1 MTTLCAGGTK
11 PQAADWPWHKG
22 QLTCRALCGSPVPP
36 VWCALVV
43 QIGTAPSGSPMAKAT
58 AAGSSNCISSATSAS
73 TAPKRGGRNREKRV
87 TDRRMAAILPDVAAA
102 RQDIPS
108 QAIRR
113 AIDPAAAAVEI
124 RGLEDP
130 DITSLSRR
138 TTQRLRRPQTL
149 FFSRRLWRRRLV
161 FWGGAIVTGLIG
173 AGFALA
179 ANRASL
185 LFDRVIDFSPWIPLI
200 LTPVG
205 FLASAIVCRRV
216 FPGAQGSG
224 IPQAIAA
231 RHVRDPVGRN
241 RLLSLK
247 LTAGKILL
255 TLFGLAC
262 GASIGRE
269 GPTVQVGASIML
281 QAARLGGMGRERGLI
296 LAGSAAGVAAA
307 FNTPL
312 AGIVFAIEEMGR
324 SYEHRTNGLIL
335 STVILA
341 GIASVALLGNYS
353 YFGVTNAG
361 IDMLRA
367 WPAVLAC
374 GIGGGIGGAC
384 FSRIVLAGTKWIRAF
399 VLRRPN
405 RNTMLVAA
413 LAGLVVAVLGIASHG
428 ATYGTGYEQARGALE
443 GLPLDWTYAPMKL
456 LATLVSTLS
465 GIPGG
470 IFAPSL
476 SVGAGLGGAL
486 VPFFPAIPAG
496 VVVVLGMAGYFSGVV
511 QAPITA
517 FVIIVEMTADHD
529 MVIPLM
535 VASVIGFGTSRL
547 ISPQPLYHTLAEHF
561 IETARAAS
569 APDTEAEQ
577 PEEDL

>member
-1 MTTLCAGGTK
+1 
-11 PQAADWPWHKG
+11 
-22 QLTCRALCGSPVPP
+22 
-36 VWCALVV
+36 
-43 QIGTAPSGSPMAKAT
+43 
-58 AAGSSNCISSATSAS
+58 
-73 TAPKRGGRNREKRV
+73 
-87 TDRRMAAILPDVAAA
+87 MAAILPDVAAA

-108 QAIRR
+108 QAFRR
-113 AIDPAAAAVEI
+113 AIDPTVPAVEI
-124 RGLEDP
+124 RGLEDL
-130 DITSLSRR
+130 DIASLSKR
-138 TTQRLRRPQTL
+138 TAQRLRRPQTL
-149 FFSRRLWRRRLV
+149 FLSRRLWRRRLV

-173 AGFALA
+173 AGFAIA
-179 ANRASL
+179 ANRASHF
-185 LFDRVIDFSPWIPLI
+185 FDLVTGWSRWVPLV
-200 LTPVG
+200 LTPAG
-205 FLASAIVCRRV
+205 FLVSALVCRQV

-231 RHVRDPVGRN
+231 RHIRDPVGRD
-241 RLLSLK
+241 RLLSMR

-312 AGIVFAIEEMGR
+312 AGIVFAIEEMSR

-353 YFGVTNAG
+353 YFGVTSASIG
-361 IDMLRA
+361 ALSD
-367 WPAVLAC
+367 WPAVIAC
-374 GIGGGIGGAC
+374 GLVGGVGGAC
-384 FSRIVLAGTKWIRAF
+384 FSWLVLGCTTRLRAF
-399 VLRRPN
+399 ITRRPM
-405 RNTMLVAA
+405 RHTMIVAVI
-413 LAGLVVAVLGIASHG
+413 AGLIVAVLGIASHG

-443 GLPLDWTYAPMKL
+443 GTPLPWIYAPMKL
-456 LATLVSTLS
+456 LATLASTLS

-476 SVGAGLGGAL
+476 SVGAGLGSAL
-486 VPFFPAIPAG
+486 APFFPGTSAGAI
-496 VVVVLGMAGYFSGVV
+496 VVLGMAGYFAGVV

-517 FVIIVEMTADHD
+517 FVIIVEMTADHG

-535 VASVIGFGTSRL
+535 AAAVIGFGTSRL
-547 ISPQPLYHTLAEHF
+547 ICPQPLYHTLAEYF
-561 IETARAAS
+561 IATVRA
-569 APDTEAEQ
+569 TL
-577 PEEDL
+577 PEEKTE

>member
-1 MTTLCAGGTK
+1 MTKLCTGGTK

-22 QLTCRALCGSPVPP
+22 QLTCRALCRSPVPP
-36 VWCALVV
+36 AWCAPVV
-43 QIGTAPSGSPMAKAT
+43 QIGTAPSGSPIAKAP
-58 AAGSSNCISSATSAS
+58 AAGSSNCTSSAASAS
-73 TAPKRGGRNREKRV
+73 TAPKRGGRSRVKRV
-87 TDRRMAAILPDVAAA
+87 TDCRMAAILPDVAAA

-108 QAIRR
+108 QAFRR
-113 AIDPAAAAVEI
+113 AIDPTVPAVEI
-124 RGLEDP
+124 RGLEDL
-130 DITSLSRR
+130 DIASLSKR
-138 TTQRLRRPQTL
+138 TAQRLRRPQTL
-149 FFSRRLWRRRLV
+149 FLSRRLWRRRLV

-173 AGFALA
+173 AGFAIA
-179 ANRASL
+179 ANRASHF
-185 LFDRVIDFSPWIPLI
+185 FDLVTGWSRWVPLV
-200 LTPVG
+200 LTPAG
-205 FLASAIVCRRV
+205 FLVSALVCRQV

-231 RHVRDPVGRN
+231 RHIRDPVGRD
-241 RLLSLK
+241 RLLSMR

-312 AGIVFAIEEMGR
+312 AGIVFAIEEMSR

-353 YFGVTNAG
+353 YFGVTSASIG
-361 IDMLRA
+361 ALSD
-367 WPAVLAC
+367 WPAVIAC
-374 GIGGGIGGAC
+374 GLVGGVGGAC
-384 FSRIVLAGTKWIRAF
+384 FSWLVLGCTTRLRAF
-399 VLRRPN
+399 ITRRPM
-405 RNTMLVAA
+405 RHTMIVAVI
-413 LAGLVVAVLGIASHG
+413 AGLIVAVLGIASHG

-443 GLPLDWTYAPMKL
+443 GTPLPWIYAPMKL
-456 LATLVSTLS
+456 LATLASTLS

-476 SVGAGLGGAL
+476 SVGAGLGSAL
-486 VPFFPAIPAG
+486 APFFPGTSAGAI
-496 VVVVLGMAGYFSGVV
+496 VVLGMAGYFAGVV

-517 FVIIVEMTADHD
+517 FVIIVEMTADHG

-535 VASVIGFGTSRL
+535 AAAVIGFGTSRL
-547 ISPQPLYHTLAEHF
+547 ICPQPLYHTLAEYF
-561 IETARAAS
+561 IATVRA
-569 APDTEAEQ
+569 TL
-577 PEEDL
+577 PEEKTE